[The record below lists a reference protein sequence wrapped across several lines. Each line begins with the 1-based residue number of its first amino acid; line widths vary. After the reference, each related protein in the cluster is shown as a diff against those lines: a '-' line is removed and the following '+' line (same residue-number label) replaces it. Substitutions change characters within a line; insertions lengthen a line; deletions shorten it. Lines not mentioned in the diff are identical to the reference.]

1 MPLGTG
7 FYPDSDAV
15 PKCLI
20 EVVSRAADTLV
31 DSSEDWVERAVERQG
46 PGVTRKFDWQLPA
59 DIAMDGLPAIPALLS
74 AGKTAAASIDW
85 NEVLGV

>member
-1 MPLGTG
+1 
-7 FYPDSDAV
+7 
-15 PKCLI
+15 
-20 EVVSRAADTLV
+20 V
-31 DSSEDWVERAVERQG
+31 DRAVERQG

-74 AGKTAAASIDW
+74 AGRTAAASIDW